1 MSRYTTQAIRSVAL
15 VGHGA
20 VGKTSLAEALL
31 FATGAISAK
40 GSIERGT
47 TVCDFEPQEK
57 EAGHSLNS
65 AVVNFAYE
73 DTHIHLIDTAGYP
86 DFSGPSIA
94 ALAGVDTALVVINAQ
109 TGIELMTERMMQ
121 YAADRKLARM
131 IVVNKI
137 DADNV
142 DLPALLNEIRDTF
155 GKQCLVLDLPAHGSA
170 DVVEVLE
177 HDSGDADFDS
187 VAEAHRA
194 LIDQLV
200 EEDEDLLM
208 QYLEDGADPS
218 TADLHA
224 PFEKALRE
232 GHLIPVLFTSAKT
245 GAGIKELLH
254 VLASL
259 APNPTESNP
268 PPFYKG
274 ELGNSSEPFHAE
286 PDADKHVLAHVFKV
300 ISDPYMGKIS
310 VFRVHQGSIKK
321 DMQLFAGDSK
331 RPFKVA
337 HLYQLQGKATVEVD
351 ELLPGDIGAVA
362 KIDEIEFD
370 SVLHDSHD
378 EDHIHLLPLEFPK
391 PMAGLAVETKKK
403 GDEQRLFEI
412 LAKLASE
419 DPTFVIERHPS
430 SNETVI
436 RGLGEIHLKSKL
448 DKMFNQY
455 KLEVDTKPPRIPY
468 RETITGT
475 AEGICRHKKQSGGA
489 GQFGEV
495 HLRVEPKGRGEGFE
509 FVDAIKG
516 GVIPGVFMPAVEK
529 GVRQALADGI
539 VAGYAVEDVKVTVFD
554 GKTHPVDGKEV
565 AFVAAGKKATIEAIR
580 NAQPIILEPI
590 VNIEIVVPQ
599 NHIGD
604 MAGDLSSRRGH
615 VTGTGEKAHGMAIV
629 SGEVPLAEISDYQ
642 SRLKSLTGG
651 QGSYTVEFSHY
662 AAVPM
667 HVQQQLASKFELHE
681 EDEQ

>member
-15 VGHGA
+15 VGHGSS
-20 VGKTSLAEALL
+20 GKTSLTEALL
-31 FATGAISAK
+31 FATGAIPAK

-47 TVCDFEPQEK
+47 TVCDFDTQEK

-73 DTHIHLIDTAGYP
+73 DTHIHLLDTPGAP
-86 DFSGPSIA
+86 DFSGSSIA
-94 ALAGVDTALVVINAQ
+94 ALAGVDTAIIVINAQ

-121 YAADRKLARM
+121 HATDRKLARM

-142 DLPALLNEIRDTF
+142 DLPALMNEIRETF
-155 GKQCLVLDLPAHGSA
+155 GKECMVLDLPAHGSA

-177 HDSGDADFDS
+177 HDSGDADFES
-187 VAEAHRA
+187 VAAAHRA
-194 LIDQLV
+194 LIDQII
-200 EEDEDLLM
+200 EEDEDLLA
-208 QYLEDGADPS
+208 QYLEDGADPNA
-218 TADLHA
+218 TALHA
-224 PFEKALRE
+224 PFEKALRN

-259 APNPTESNP
+259 TPNPTEGNP

-274 ELGNSSEPFHAE
+274 EPNSAEPFSAA
-286 PDADKHVLAHVFKV
+286 PDASQHVLAHVFKV
-300 ISDPYMGKIS
+300 VSDPYMGKIS
-310 VFRVHQGSIKK
+310 VFRVHQGTVKK
-321 DMQLFAGDSK
+321 DMQLFVGDSK
-331 RPFKVA
+331 RAIKVA
-337 HLYQLQGKATVEVD
+337 HLYQLQGKATTEMD

-370 SVLHDSHD
+370 SVLHDSHA
-378 EDHIHLLPLEFPK
+378 EDQIHLTPMDFPK
-391 PMAGLAVETKKK
+391 PMAGLAIETKKK
-403 GDEQRLFEI
+403 GDEQRLFDI
-412 LAKLASE
+412 LSKLTSE
-419 DPTFVIERHPS
+419 DPTFVVERHPS

-448 DKMFNQY
+448 EKMLNQY

-554 GKTHPVDGKEV
+554 GKTHPVDGKEI

-580 NAQPIILEPI
+580 NAKPIVLEPI

-599 NHIGD
+599 EHIGD
-604 MAGDLSSRRGH
+604 MACDLSSRRGH
-615 VTGTGEKAHGMAIV
+615 VTGTGEKTHGMAVV

-651 QGSYTVEFSHY
+651 QGSYTIEFSRY
-662 AAVPM
+662 AAVPA
-667 HVQQQLASKFELHE
+667 HVQQQMASKFELHE
-681 EDEQ
+681 DDEQ